1 MPRRRKLRH
10 HRRRSE
16 LGQSLAEFA
25 LAAPMLFILIFGLI
39 DTARLYNSWVTAQHA
54 AREGARYGVTGR
66 TDCNIASP
74 DRLSCIEHM
83 TRVQTQGLTNSSS
96 DVSVAV
102 RSWDYPA
109 YADPPTDGS
118 AGEQCD
124 ALEVRV
130 EYDFTTSIPGIA
142 AIFGPVHLVA
152 RERLVNEPFGPCA
165 S

>member
-1 MPRRRKLRH
+1 MRRRNNRNS
-10 HRRRSE
+10 RRRE

-25 LAAPMLFILIFGLI
+25 LAAPVLFILIFGLI
-39 DTARLYNSWVTAQHA
+39 DTARMYNAWVTTQHA

-66 TDCNIASP
+66 IDCNIASP
-74 DRLSCIEHM
+74 DRLACIEH
-83 TRVQTQGLTNSSS
+83 TARSQTLGLTNAST
-96 DVSVAV
+96 DVTVDV
-102 RSWDYPA
+102 RSWEYPA
-109 YADPPTDGS
+109 YADPATEGS

-130 EYDFTTSIPGIA
+130 EYDFTTSIPGIE

-165 S
+165 